1 MKQTIRPGAFARLD
15 RAARRHMRRRSQFI
29 YLLLGASISRTLAYE
44 FLAGAL
50 LFTAAFF
57 ADTLLNAAAF
67 VLSGVLVAR
76 RPFAAIDA
84 QIDND
89 GHGIDHADTNS
100 KEKGGER

>member
-1 MKQTIRPGAFARLD
+1 MKKTIRPGAFARLD

-29 YLLLGASISRTLAYE
+29 YLLLGASISRTLA
-44 FLAGAL
+44 GAL

-67 VLSGVLVAR
+67 VLSGLLVAR
-76 RPFAAIDA
+76 RPFVAIDA